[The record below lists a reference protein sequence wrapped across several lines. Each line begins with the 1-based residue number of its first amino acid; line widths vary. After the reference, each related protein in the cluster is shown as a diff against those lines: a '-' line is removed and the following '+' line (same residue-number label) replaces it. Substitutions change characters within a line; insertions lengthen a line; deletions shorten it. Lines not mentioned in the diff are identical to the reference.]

1 LNGLFKERF
10 HLGVM
15 GVMSVATLGALIL
28 AMFWYPELRK
38 EIAIALISVLNIIVG
53 FFFGQRSP
61 RRTSDR
67 S

>member
-10 HLGVM
+10 HLAIM
-15 GVMSVATLGALIL
+15 GAMSIAILGALII
-28 AMFWYPELRK
+28 AMFWHKELRGD
-38 EIAIALISVLNIIVG
+38 ISIALISALNIVIG

-61 RRTSDR
+61 RRTSD